1 MKLTNK
7 NNDLLLNQLSAA
19 KFEKV
24 FILWFLRDLSDKCV
38 LEIKAFEVVIL
49 CMISSVMISSSLGQR
64 S

>member
-7 NNDLLLNQLSAA
+7 NNDLLPNQLSAA

-24 FILWFLRDLSDKCV
+24 FILWFLRDLSDKWV

-49 CMISSVMISSSLGQR
+49 CMISLVVFSDSLG
-64 S
+64 

>member
-49 CMISSVMISSSLGQR
+49 CMISLVIFSGSLG
-64 S
+64 